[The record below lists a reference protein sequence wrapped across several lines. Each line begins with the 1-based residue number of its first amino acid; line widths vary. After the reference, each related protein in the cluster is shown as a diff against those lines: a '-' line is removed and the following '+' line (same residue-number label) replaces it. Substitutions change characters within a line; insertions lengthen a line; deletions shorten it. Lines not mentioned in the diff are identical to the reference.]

1 MKRQTYV
8 LFFFIITLIS
18 CSDEHLVLNND
29 LESEKELKFSM
40 DGEYDLLG
48 FGYDMTGR
56 SFDPNDS
63 RENVIDVERMKK
75 EGVDKKYITPVGVTS
90 SESKLIVGMNRVEI
104 TKTQTKKYNFG
115 VTGSGSKD
123 SANYFKGEVSTN
135 PTNTNTLSHSYA
147 AHRVMI
153 AYKRYKFNKD
163 TEFLKNYLTD
173 DFKEDLKTFSGEAI
187 INKYGTHVL
196 LDITLGGK
204 LDIKY
209 SCINQSI
216 FSKKKSSVAASA
228 KFAITASLGINVGYD
243 GVTEESLKKDNINE
257 TLFIKSYGGSPNAA
271 ILSTINLTAGQG
283 QKVDIDKWVNSC
295 DFENYPQRMLIID
308 VEPTTGA
315 IPIWEFASSE
325 ADKTKLKNA
334 LRNYISNRQYKG
346 VVQGLYRHYKNATQ
360 RPWCTYLNTSQFIFG
375 NPLSMGICLGDMYSD
390 WVEGTVPLYH
400 FYSPAD
406 DDDKYFIDLKYVGSS
421 DQYKG
426 IIGYVYES
434 RSSKANVPVT
444 WYWIKSARCH
454 ICNSSITGSTISGSS
469 KGINFYLMTP
479 PNYISW

>member
-1 MKRQTYV
+1 M
-8 LFFFIITLIS
+8 FFFIIALATS
-18 CSDEHLVLNND
+18 CSEEHFALENNS
-29 LESEKELKFSM
+29 EQEKELKFSG
-40 DGEYDLLG
+40 DGKYDLLG

-63 RENVIDVERMKK
+63 RECVINIGKMIEQ
-75 EGVDKKYITPVGVTS
+75 GVDKNYITPVGVTS

-228 KFAITASLGINVGYD
+228 KFAITASLGISVGYD

-295 DFENYPQRMLIID
+295 DFENYPQRLLIID

-325 ADKTKLKNA
+325 ADKEKLKKA
-334 LRNYISNRQYKG
+334 LRNYISARQYKG
-346 VVQGLYRHYKNATQ
+346 VIVPLYQNFKTNSSKI
-360 RPWCTYLNTSQFIFG
+360 YLSTETSE
-375 NPLSMGICLGDMYSD
+375 PLNHCLGYMYSD
-390 WVEGTVPLYH
+390 WVEGAVPLYH
-400 FYSPAD
+400 LYSSSAN
-406 DDDKYFIDLKYVGSS
+406 DDKYFVDLKYVGSG

-434 RSSKANVPVT
+434 SSKTADVPVS
-444 WYWIKSARCH
+444 WYWVKSIQDH
-454 ICNSSITGSTISGSS
+454 VYKSKYTNKTWPKMSS
-469 KGINFYLMTP
+469 KGINFYLMP
-479 PNYISW
+479 SPIAWLFP